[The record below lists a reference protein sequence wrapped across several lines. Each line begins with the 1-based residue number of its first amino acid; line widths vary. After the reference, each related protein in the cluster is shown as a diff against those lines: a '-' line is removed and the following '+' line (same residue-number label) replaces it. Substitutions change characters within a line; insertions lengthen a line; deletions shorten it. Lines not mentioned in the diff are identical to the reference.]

1 MSLLA
6 TVSCVEGII
15 AGQNCAIAYSM
26 RAMSSLRRIAL
37 ETWRFVDQMLV
48 LGRWKTGLGGPF
60 LPELGVLWR
69 CGVLSSGSYEVSTG

>member
-1 MSLLA
+1 
-6 TVSCVEGII
+6 
-15 AGQNCAIAYSM
+15 M

-37 ETWRFVDQMLV
+37 ETWRFVDRMLV

-60 LPELGVLWR
+60 LPELGVLWL